1 MTCFFYEL
9 YVHLWW
15 LSLLSASIYINQK
28 LILILFQPQ
37 VCFAGEAT
45 HHCHYSTTHG
55 ALLTGLREAK
65 RLLDL
70 YKWWKFI
77 CSLLDVVSLTQIHF
91 ISMVQKYLIY
101 LSYIEL
107 FLNFHCVE
115 LDFFPLALY
124 LWVGKRVRMY
134 GCMYFSNFVF
144 VIISIKC
151 NWGGRGGGMK
161 MVWNTCTQT
170 KIFRFPSEINI
181 YCQISCLA
189 VTSHLKKLSVVHQK
203 RYKFVMPCT

>member
-1 MTCFFYEL
+1 
-9 YVHLWW
+9 
-15 LSLLSASIYINQK
+15 

-91 ISMVQKYLIY
+91 ISMVQKYLVY

-107 FLNFHCVE
+107 FLNFHLFSTCWTI
-115 LDFFPLALY
+115 LFPLALY
-124 LWVGKRVRMY
+124 LWVGKHVCVCVWMY
-134 GCMYFSNFVF
+134 VFQQFCLCNNFNEMWMRR
-144 VIISIKC
+144 K
-151 NWGGRGGGMK
+151 G
-161 MVWNTCTQT
+161 
-170 KIFRFPSEINI
+170 
-181 YCQISCLA
+181 
-189 VTSHLKKLSVVHQK
+189 
-203 RYKFVMPCT
+203 